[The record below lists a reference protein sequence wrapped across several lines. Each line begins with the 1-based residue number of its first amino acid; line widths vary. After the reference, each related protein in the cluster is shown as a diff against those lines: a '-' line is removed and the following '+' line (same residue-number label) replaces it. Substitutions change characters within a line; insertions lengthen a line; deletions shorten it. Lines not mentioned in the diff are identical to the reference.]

1 MNVNEEHIVVSDNNG
16 EYVSVVPG
24 YLLDMESEG
33 ATGEE
38 TESEENEELVTSES
52 DVESESESESGVGE
66 DNSVD
71 YSSILLSIDGRLEN
85 LETYLSDFEDFKS
98 STLSY
103 QESSSATQVETR
115 NYSEGIVGILVAGI
129 VFVSIIL
136 VYHWL
141 DNFIK

>member
-1 MNVNEEHIVVSDNNG
+1 MNVNEEHIVVSDDNG

-33 ATGEE
+33 TTGEE
-38 TESEENEELVTSES
+38 TESEEIEELVSSES

-98 STLSY
+98 NTLSY
-103 QESSSATQVETR
+103 QESTSATQVETR
-115 NYSEGIVGILVAGI
+115 NYSEGIITILVGASIFVLI
-129 VFVSIIL
+129 VV
-136 VYHWL
+136 VYNWL
-141 DNFIK
+141 NNFIK

>member
-1 MNVNEEHIVVSDNNG
+1 MNVNEEHIVVSDDNG

-33 ATGEE
+33 STGEE
-38 TESEENEELVTSES
+38 TQSEENEELVTSES

-103 QESSSATQVETR
+103 QESSTAAQVGIR
-115 NYSEGIVGILVAGI
+115 NYNEGIVGILVAG
-129 VFVSIIL
+129 VVCVTIIL

>member
-1 MNVNEEHIVVSDNNG
+1 MNDNEEHIVVSDDNG

-33 ATGEE
+33 TTGEE

-103 QESSSATQVETR
+103 QESSTATQVGIR
-115 NYSEGIVGILVAGI
+115 NYNEGIVGILVAG
-129 VFVSIIL
+129 VVCVTIIL